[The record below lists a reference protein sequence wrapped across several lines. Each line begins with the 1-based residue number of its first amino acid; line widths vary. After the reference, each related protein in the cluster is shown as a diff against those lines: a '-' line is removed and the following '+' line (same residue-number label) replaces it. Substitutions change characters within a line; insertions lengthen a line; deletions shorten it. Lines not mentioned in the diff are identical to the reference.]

1 MVLATDELSRISS
14 QIADSLNEYNI
25 MGASID
31 LSIGET
37 AKIHT
42 NNRTINLLDGEDF
55 DDIYQEVDL
64 TKGYELLPHQYM
76 YASTIE
82 TLSIP
87 ITHCGL
93 LFPRSSFARIGLMLP
108 ISMYANPG
116 YKGNLPIVIYNASP
130 SKVIIPPYYRVM
142 QLLLLEL
149 KGNAKPYNHIS

>member
-1 MVLATDELSRISS
+1 MGFDIIPQKGEKMVLATDELSRISS

-37 AKIHT
+37 AKIH
-42 NNRTINLLDGEDF
+42 
-55 DDIYQEVDL
+55 
-64 TKGYELLPHQYM
+64 M

-82 TLSIP
+82 TVSIP

-116 YKGNLPIVIYNASP
+116 YIGNLPIVIHNASP

-142 QLLLLEL
+142 QLLLFEL